1 MEKKST
7 NIIAS
12 IGKGSHGVHCKIEL
26 SDEDL
31 NKRLWAG
38 IFVVMRQFNN
48 QYCQYKFI
56 DSKKQESIISFDP
69 LPDGMYEV
77 RLFKDDSVLLL
88 GNKYKLICVSN
99 KICIGDVVN
108 IKAQFDEHIPYLVH
122 VFYDNICSSE
132 DVIGLFTCGTQ
143 SMKSYLTKQTVSTTK
158 NKISFDL
165 SELELD
171 AMIGDKELTSRK
183 FEFRYFKNC
192 SSIANT
198 TAPSGFSSPFTLP
211 IPTVHAQ
218 RMSVDYINVSFTNN
232 HYKVW
237 AGLYITDT
245 LKPLARAFAEQGNL
259 TIALKYSYTPNEHYT
274 IKLYSNSNQLLA
286 ECELTKSPNYI

>member
-7 NIIAS
+7 NVIAS
-12 IGKGSHGVHCKIEL
+12 IGKGSHGVNCKVEL
-26 SDEDL
+26 SDKEL
-31 NKRLWAG
+31 NKKLWVG

-56 DSKKQESIISFDP
+56 DSKKQETIISFDP

-77 RLFKDDSVLLL
+77 RLFEDDSVLFV

-99 KICIGDVVN
+99 KICIGDVVK
-108 IKAQFDEHIPYLVH
+108 ITTQFDEHIPYLIH
-122 VFYDNICSSE
+122 VFYNNICSSE
-132 DVIGLFTCGTQ
+132 DVIGLFTCGTP

-158 NKISFDL
+158 NEITFDL
-165 SELELD
+165 SELQLD
-171 AMIGDKELTSRK
+171 AMVGDKELTSHK

-211 IPTVHAQ
+211 TPTVHAQ

-232 HYKVW
+232 HYNVW

-245 LKPLARAFAEQGNL
+245 LKPLAHAYAEQGSL
-259 TIALKYSYTPNEHYT
+259 TIAIKYPYTPNEHYT

-286 ECELTKSPNYI
+286 VCELTKSESYI